1 MRDFILNI
9 LFPIECVGCSK
20 EGGWICESCL
30 NTIPFN
36 SSRYCFSCKQK
47 NNYGEFCR
55 NCAPNFFLNGV
66 WIAGNYDNPLL
77 AKLIKNLKYRGA
89 ENIAVILGNYLSR
102 FMQGLLDK
110 NRLTGSDLYKTE
122 VWRRFHKVK
131 QAPPILLDFNNT
143 IIIPVP
149 LHKKRQRLRG
159 FNQSEQLARVINKNF
174 NLEINHNLIRIKH
187 KKAQA
192 KLHEKNRWENIKN
205 CFSYQG
211 KNLNNKN
218 ILLIDDVA
226 TTGATLNECARVL
239 KENNAKEVWGLVVAK
254 G

>member
-1 MRDFILNI
+1 M
-9 LFPIECVGCSK
+9 
-20 EGGWICESCL
+20 
-30 NTIPFN
+30 
-36 SSRYCFSCKQK
+36 
-47 NNYGEFCR
+47 
-55 NCAPNFFLNGV
+55 
-66 WIAGNYDNPLL
+66 
-77 AKLIKNLKYRGA
+77 
-89 ENIAVILGNYLSR
+89 
-102 FMQGLLDK
+102 
-110 NRLTGSDLYKTE
+110 
-122 VWRRFHKVK
+122 
-131 QAPPILLDFNNT
+131 
-143 IIIPVP
+143 P

-159 FNQSEQLARVINKNF
+159 FNQSEQLARAISKNF

-226 TTGATLNECARVL
+226 TTGATLNECAKVL